1 MRRKFSLIRITFES
15 LAMGFLVFFLLGTLA
30 FGLAVLS
37 GVESPAF
44 EKVLMLLVVL
54 SGVSAQFWWFRR
66 RWNPPPPSPSA
77 GQR

>member
-1 MRRKFSLIRITFES
+1 MRRKFSLIRITLES
-15 LAMGFLVFFLLGTLA
+15 LAMGFLVFFLLGSLA

-66 RWNPPPPSPSA
+66 RWSLAPPPPSA
-77 GQR
+77 GGR

>member
-1 MRRKFSLIRITFES
+1 MRRKFSLIRITLES
-15 LAMGFLVFFLLGTLA
+15 LAMGFLVFFLPGSLA

-66 RWNPPPPSPSA
+66 RWNPPPPSSSV